1 MGKYGDALTAALKV
15 DQDQLQLID
24 LTAYSINPKA
34 NGMGRIWNEETGEVY
49 PLPEDNPEAIYAR
62 YGTDFLSL
70 SRNVYA
76 SEDLKALYRRDLPA
90 GAVDQHSGQSDPTLL

>member
-1 MGKYGDALTAALKV
+1 M
-15 DQDQLQLID
+15 ID

-49 PLPEDNPEAIYAR
+49 PLPEDNPEIFMPGMER
-62 YGTDFLSL
+62 IFFSL

-76 SEDLKALYRRDLPA
+76 SEDLKALYRRDWPA
-90 GAVDQHSGQSDPTLL
+90 GAWRSAQSTQLCR